1 MNTYRV
7 FLMPQAQADIG
18 TIAEYIA
25 KDNPARAVEYAIELQ
40 QKIKKVLSLFPHKH
54 RTYKDTNIFV
64 Y

>member
-1 MNTYRV
+1 
-7 FLMPQAQADIG
+7 MPQAQADIG